1 MAKKYDVYYRV
12 HAQHYGWMGWTKNG
26 AKAGTAGMSYRLE
39 AIQIVLVK
47 KGAAAPATTYKGI
60 TQTYGKAFAQK

>member
-1 MAKKYDVYYRV
+1 
-12 HAQHYGWMGWTKNG
+12 
-26 AKAGTAGMSYRLE
+26 LE